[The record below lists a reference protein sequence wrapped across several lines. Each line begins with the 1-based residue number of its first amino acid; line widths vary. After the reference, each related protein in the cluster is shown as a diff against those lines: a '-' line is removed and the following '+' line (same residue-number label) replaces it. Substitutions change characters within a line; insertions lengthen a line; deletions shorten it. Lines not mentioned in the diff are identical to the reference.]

1 MGRAILSTSNFH
13 ISKPTTIFIIQDY
26 IMVAAMRL
34 KTAFFKLDQHLGVK
48 RESVKMEYRAALT
61 ECNQS

>member
-1 MGRAILSTSNFH
+1 
-13 ISKPTTIFIIQDY
+13 
-26 IMVAAMRL
+26 MVAAMRL